1 MIHQWSFVNIY
12 FSMVLQIRFTPKFLP
27 DQMPKE
33 NERETHVRG
42 LFDLRILH

>member
-1 MIHQWSFVNIY
+1 MKSPLIHVSESCALTF
-12 FSMVLQIRFTPKFLP
+12 P

-33 NERETHVRG
+33 NEREPHVRG